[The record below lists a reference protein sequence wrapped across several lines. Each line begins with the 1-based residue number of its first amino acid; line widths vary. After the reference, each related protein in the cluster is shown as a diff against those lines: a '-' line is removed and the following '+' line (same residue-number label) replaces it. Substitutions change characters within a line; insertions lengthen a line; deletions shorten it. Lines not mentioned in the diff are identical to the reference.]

1 MLNWRGLIKQL
12 HLYHTPHKT
21 MATSISFKVAK
32 KLFELGYFTDTDTVM
47 KTIDIFKKDGKC
59 MLTRVKNVGN
69 MRTTMECMT
78 TVLDV
83 WLWLWRKKNIRIII
97 DENAVVYVRKG
108 DREVCSYSIGSDDPE
123 FLIGAAIDDIID
135 DTNLFE

>member
-1 MLNWRGLIKQL
+1 
-12 HLYHTPHKT
+12 
-21 MATSISFKVAK
+21 MATPISFKVAREI
-32 KLFELGYFTDTDTVM
+32 FNLGYFAETDTDM
-47 KTIDIFKKDGKC
+47 KTIDIFEKDGKC
-59 MLTRVKNVGN
+59 MSTRVMKVGN
-69 MRTTMECMT
+69 MRTTMECT
-78 TVLDV
+78 TTFLDV

>member
-1 MLNWRGLIKQL
+1 
-12 HLYHTPHKT
+12 

-47 KTIDIFKKDGKC
+47 KTIDIFEKDGKC

-69 MRTTMECMT
+69 MRTTMECT
-78 TVLDV
+78 TTFLDV

-97 DENAVVYVRKG
+97 DENDVVYVWKG
-108 DREVCSYSIGSDDPE
+108 DREVGSYSIGSDDPE
-123 FLIGAAIDDIID
+123 ILIGAAIDDIID